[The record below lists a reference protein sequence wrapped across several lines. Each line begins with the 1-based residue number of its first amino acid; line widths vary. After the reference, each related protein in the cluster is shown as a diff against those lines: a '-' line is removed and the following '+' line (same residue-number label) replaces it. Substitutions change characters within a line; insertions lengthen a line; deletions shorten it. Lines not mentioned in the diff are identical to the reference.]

1 MFDKAYRAL
10 ADPTRRAIL
19 RYLSEGDLSAGELG
33 EKFGMTA
40 PAMSHHFNV
49 LKEGGLVEAR
59 RNGQQIV
66 YSLNTTAMQ
75 DLVRSLMDTFSHQEA
90 AMPSSPINP
99 GSQPAHINPD
109 HKDHD

>member
-1 MFDKAYRAL
+1 VFDKAYRAL

-19 RYLSEGDLSAGELG
+19 RYLSEGDLTAGELG

-75 DLVRSLMDTFSHQEA
+75 DLARSLMDTFSRGEVTHPLTPE
-90 AMPSSPINP
+90 
-99 GSQPAHINPD
+99 GPD
-109 HKDHD
+109 EVGP

>member
-1 MFDKAYRAL
+1 MFEQVALLDKAYRAL

-19 RYLSEGDLSAGELG
+19 RMLSGGDQTAGELG

-49 LKEGGLVEAR
+49 LKESGLVEAR
-59 RNGQQIV
+59 RQGQQIV

-75 DLVRSLMDTFSHQEA
+75 DIARNMMDMFHVKEGSPGEHNSHE
-90 AMPSSPINP
+90 
-99 GSQPAHINPD
+99 
-109 HKDHD
+109 